1 MAVATFFLLPTRP
14 SLGERFSCYLQNLFP
29 GLNWASNHWPD
40 LADLLGT
47 AVSNH
52 PDIFVVFREEIPEG
66 ENPGQALIAGFGAEP
81 GDEVVEIQPGKLS
94 GEVSTNRWP
103 IE

>member
-1 MAVATFFLLPTRP
+1 MAVATFYLLPTRP
-14 SLGERFSCYLQNLFP
+14 SLGERFSCYLKNLFP
-29 GLNWASNHWPD
+29 GLQWCSNQWPD

-47 AVSNH
+47 AVSGH

-66 ENPGQALIAGFGAEP
+66 EHPGQALVEGFGAEP
-81 GDEVVEIQPGKLS
+81 GDEVVEVQAGKQPG
-94 GEVSTNRWP
+94 EVCTSRWP